1 MWEFGGRTG
10 EVGWGCGVWGRVER
24 GGLRWVGIELRW
36 RDWDWGRQGLRRWG
50 LRGGVERW
58 VGFREDWKR
67 WVEVGGVRFGEAGL
81 R

>member
-1 MWEFGGRTG
+1 M
-10 EVGWGCGVWGRVER
+10 
-24 GGLRWVGIELRW
+24 
-36 RDWDWGRQGLRRWG
+36 RRWG